1 MGGRVWADSE
11 TALLVQ
17 LVLECYKYLTSG
29 VDQRKSKRDVDSKWR
44 DITNRINAVGANA
57 NPLHVQQV
65 KKKWFDIK
73 SKAKKAVSQYKAEA
87 QKTGGGRN
95 NQPEPT
101 ETQYRI
107 ADALGESNITG
118 IPGTEL
124 CDTGLLGPTSSPQSS
139 TALSSLLNEIN
150 ESDEFHNTLMP
161 LQGPNACPVS
171 RELIPERNNV
181 DATPSPQPPAKRRR
195 KELQSDRIISIQ
207 EELVSAVRESGPL
220 LNEIN
225 ATQKDI
231 LVELKKSNDLKEKK
245 SIFCNSKWSR
255 KTFICI
261 YCTLFLHSKTRLVSV
276 TYSLFSCLFIF

>member
-231 LVELKKSNDLKEKK
+231 LVELKKSNDLKEKNQYFATANGVAK
-245 SIFCNSKWSR
+245 LLYASIA
-255 KTFICI
+255 
-261 YCTLFLHSKTRLVSV
+261 
-276 TYSLFSCLFIF
+276 LFSYTAKQDLLA